1 MGVHFLKTLAI
12 LFGLLLFAPVV
23 TLAGEAPAP
32 KTGLVLER
40 VVTIYPPTPE
50 PVEDGAD
57 APEAP
62 GPVVTKM
69 TIRMAGNRLRQTSND
84 GKEVVIVRYDK
95 KLLWLL
101 NTAQR
106 TYSQVTF
113 AQAGA
118 ATARARKRLID
129 RLPLIEDGQQR
140 ELLRKL
146 LGAGDVLPRV
156 AIERPGGSKVILGE
170 KCWELLVKIDGEI
183 FFKGWTSQR
192 KSPMKNQSWLLLGN
206 CLDRRTAAK
215 LGKIKSLLLEAE
227 FPMADGGRMTI
238 TTVRLT
244 EEEVGTAD
252 FSDPARMG
260 YKNTGDREKP
270 GQDKKSTKPGNISEF
285 IEYPKTPKI
294 STF

>member
-1 MGVHFLKTLAI
+1 MKTLAM
-12 LFGLLLFAPVV
+12 LFGFLLIS
-23 TLAGEAPAP
+23 TTGSLAGEARTA
-32 KTGLVLER
+32 KTALVLER
-40 VVTIYPPTPE
+40 IVTVYPPTPE

-69 TIRMAGNRLRQTSND
+69 TIRMARNRLRQTSNN

-101 NTAQR
+101 DTAQR
-106 TYSQVTF
+106 TYYQVTF

-118 ATARARKRLID
+118 ATTKARKRLID

-146 LGAGDVLPRV
+146 LGAGDVLPQV
-156 AIERPGGSKVILGE
+156 KIERPGGTKSIVGE
-170 KCWELLVKIDGEI
+170 KCQELIVKIDGEL

-192 KSPMKNQSWLLLGN
+192 KSPLKNKSWLLLGN
-206 CLDRRTAAK
+206 CLDRRTAEK
-215 LGKIKSLLLEAE
+215 LGELKSLLLAAE

-238 TTVRLT
+238 TTVRLS
-244 EEEVGTAD
+244 EEEIGTAD
-252 FSDPARMG
+252 FSDPAQMG
-260 YKNTGDREKP
+260 YKNTADYQKS
-270 GQDKKSTKPGNISEF
+270 GQDEKSTKTEKTSGLNNYPVR
-285 IEYPKTPKI
+285 PKT